1 MSKFVKFVGS
11 RVPRMRVHVVVKG
24 NQFRPSGYPAG
35 NGTVIEVS
43 DEEANVLTGVT
54 QPVVKENGRIVTGF
68 YVDGNLGEAGLTG
81 EKWIEVPNPMA
92 EPVEPLP
99 EPEPEIKHVKK
110 SKAAV
115 AEPVAQPTHAE
126 PVAVSTEQSS

>member
-11 RVPRMRVHVVVKG
+11 RVPRMRVHVVVNG

-54 QPVVKENGRIVTGF
+54 PPVISEVGRIITGF

-81 EKWIEVPNPMA
+81 EKWIEVTDPMA
-92 EPVEPLP
+92 QSAEEVP
-99 EPEPEIKHVKK
+99 EPTPEPKPTKK
-110 SKAAV
+110 SKVVV
-115 AEPVAQPTHAE
+115 AEPVVEAMPAE
-126 PVAVSTEQSS
+126 SVAVSTEQAS